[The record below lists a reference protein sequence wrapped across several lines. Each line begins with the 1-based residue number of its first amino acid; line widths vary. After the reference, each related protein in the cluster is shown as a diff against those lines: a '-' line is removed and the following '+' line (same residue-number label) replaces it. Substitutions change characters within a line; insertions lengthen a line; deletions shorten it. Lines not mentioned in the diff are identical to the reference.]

1 MILEKKK
8 LSNNENPVLSNTN
21 DIDYALSSANIKSI
35 YPKSG
40 GNRLIWDMRYP
51 GFISFDG
58 MVFYSSPN
66 TGPKVTPG
74 TYDIRLT
81 YNNEV
86 FNQEF
91 EIIKDPRVSNSE
103 EDYKKQLDFLL
114 KVRDEVSR
122 ANEVII
128 DIRKI
133 KRDLD
138 YLIEKVSDK
147 DQIIDLIKKYKLD
160 LEDIENNIH
169 MTKNQSRQ
177 DPLNY
182 GIRINNRIA
191 FLLADSQRGD
201 YPPTKQALEFFE
213 SIKIEL
219 NEEISK
225 FNKVLNTYT
234 LQLNNMIKDNDIK
247 FISY

>member
-1 MILEKKK
+1 
-8 LSNNENPVLSNTN
+8 
-21 DIDYALSSANIKSI
+21 
-35 YPKSG
+35 
-40 GNRLIWDMRYP
+40 MRYP
-51 GFISFDG
+51 GFVSFEG

-74 TYDIRLT
+74 RYDIRLT
-81 YNNEV
+81 YNNEEYS
-86 FNQEF
+86 QEF
-91 EIIKDPRVSNSE
+91 EIVKDPRVSNSK
-103 EDYKKQLDFLL
+103 EDYKNQLDFLL

-122 ANEVII
+122 ANKIII
-128 DIRKI
+128 DIRNI
-133 KRDLD
+133 KSDLD
-138 YLIEKVSDK
+138 FLMEKVSDK
-147 DQIIDLIKKYKLD
+147 DQITDLIKKYKSD
-160 LEDIENNIH
+160 LEVIENNIH

-201 YPPTKQALEFFE
+201 YPPTEQALEFFE
-213 SIKIEL
+213 SIKGEL

-225 FNKVLNTYT
+225 FNRVLNTYT
-234 LQLNNMIKDNDIK
+234 LQLNNMIQDNDIK